1 MVALDGYRYGRRA
14 GHDAQLLD
22 VLDGESV
29 DVVAK
34 LSGKVEKGRSSAA
47 GQIRCLTL
55 AGLALFGRSAE
66 PSEHLRVS
74 EDCRVCLCSVA
85 CKSSS
90 WSVEGVKK
98 AVTVDEVTDRR
109 RGRR

>member
-1 MVALDGYRYGRRA
+1 MVALDGYTYGRRA

-34 LSGKVEKGRSSAA
+34 LSGKVEGRSSAA

-66 PSEHLRVS
+66 SSEHLRVS
-74 EDCRVCLCSVA
+74 EDRRVCLCSVA
-85 CKSSS
+85 CKS
-90 WSVEGVKK
+90 WSVGGVKK

-109 RGRR
+109 R

>member
-1 MVALDGYRYGRRA
+1 MVALDGYRYGQRA

-34 LSGKVEKGRSSAA
+34 LSGKVEEGRSSAA

-66 PSEHLRVS
+66 SSEHLRVS
-74 EDCRVCLCSVA
+74 EDRRVCLCSVA
-85 CKSSS
+85 CKS
-90 WSVEGVKK
+90 WSVRGVKK

-109 RGRR
+109 R